1 MHSTTST
8 YSLTDTPIKTQWIIF
23 SDKKGQQKMIPLIKE
38 DKSTVKQLSYCV
50 SIERLETLITN
61 YCNENTIDSEAL
73 VEALHNSIEN
83 MYNDKYLNTLIV
95 NERLLN
101 ILENNPNEIAKG
113 LKYKVTDE
121 EQQGNFYW
129 FLLKHILREV
139 ERFKLHQSQ
148 ETAWKLLKVRPY
160 KHIEGKY
167 EVDDDKS
174 VDAPSN
180 ILFKSNTD
188 AYIRYNQEET
198 FVEAISYCYAIA
210 HFILLNIVFS
220 SVEPV
225 LRKNDVIEFI
235 QKFFLTVGF
244 PMTELSIECNYTL
257 NRFKFSELYAE
268 LLQLTTDKKNLLIT
282 TDVNTPSI
290 TFTYRNDSVN
300 FNIPDFYYDEVVSP
314 IKREYQKRTDN
325 NGKHPITLKIYGS
338 GRSMTIYLSVYGVGN
353 LMNLIPEGFT
363 EYAHALLYAEHEL
376 FTIAAKCFFK
386 IIRHTEE
393 FKTEFKSIE
402 PDYTTRVIAFLM
414 RKTNSMQKS
423 IIVSE
428 LYNLGDAE
436 VSEILNNN
444 FNRNATKQ
452 KAEIRAL
459 IADTRNYVKEHSTKS
474 RLLTLYK
481 YWDWADSVR
490 VSEGKVL

>member
-101 ILENNPNEIAKG
+101 ILENNLNEIAKG

-121 EQQGNFYW
+121 EQHENFYW

-139 ERFKLHQSQ
+139 ERFKLNQAQ

-167 EVDDDKS
+167 EIDDDKS
-174 VDAPSN
+174 IDAPSN
-180 ILFKSNTD
+180 ILFNFNTD
-188 AYIRYNQEET
+188 AYLRQNPEET
-198 FVEAISYCYAIA
+198 FVEAMCYCYAIS
-210 HFILLNIVFS
+210 HFILLNLAFS
-220 SVEPV
+220 IIEPK
-225 LRKNDVIEFI
+225 LKATDVITFI
-235 QKFFLTVGF
+235 QKFFLTLGL
-244 PMTELSIECNYTL
+244 PMTELGIECNYTL
-257 NRFKFSELYAE
+257 NGFYFSELYAE

-325 NGKHPITLKIYGS
+325 NGKHPISFKIYGS

-363 EYAHALLYAEHEL
+363 EYAHALLYAEHKL
-376 FTIAAKCFFK
+376 FTIAAKGFFK

-393 FKTEFKSIE
+393 FKTEFKTIA
-402 PDYTTRVIAFLM
+402 PDYTTRVIALLM

-428 LYNLGDAE
+428 LYNLDDAE
-436 VSEILNNN
+436 ISEILNNN
-444 FNRNATKQ
+444 FNKNGTKQ

-459 IADTRNYVKEHSTKS
+459 ITDTRNYVKEHPAKS

>member
-101 ILENNPNEIAKG
+101 ILENNLNEIAKG

-121 EQQGNFYW
+121 EQHENFYW

-139 ERFKLHQSQ
+139 ERFKLNQAQ

-167 EVDDDKS
+167 EIDDDKS
-174 VDAPSN
+174 IDAPSN
-180 ILFKSNTD
+180 ILFNFNTD
-188 AYIRYNQEET
+188 AYLRQNPEET
-198 FVEAISYCYAIA
+198 FVEAMCYCYAIA

-220 SVEPV
+220 SIETI
-225 LRKNDVIEFI
+225 LRENDIIEFI
-235 QKFFLTVGF
+235 QNFFLSVGL
-244 PMTELSIECNYTL
+244 PMTELGIECNYTL
-257 NRFKFSELYAE
+257 NGFYFSELYAE
-268 LLQLTTDKKNLLIT
+268 LSQLTTDKKNLLIT
-282 TDVNTPSI
+282 TNVNTPSI
-290 TFTYRNDSVN
+290 TFTYRNDSAN
-300 FNIPDFYYDEVVSP
+300 FNIPDFYYDEVVTS

-325 NGKHPITLKIYGS
+325 NGKHPISFKIYGS
-338 GRSMTIYLSVYGVGN
+338 GRNMTIYLSVYGVGN

-363 EYAHALLYAEHEL
+363 EYAHTLLYAEHEL

-393 FKTEFKSIE
+393 SKTEFRSIE

-414 RKTNSMQKS
+414 GKTNSIQKS
-423 IIVSE
+423 IIISE
-428 LYNLGDAE
+428 LYNLDDAE
-436 VSEILNNN
+436 ISEILNNN
-444 FNRNATKQ
+444 FNKNGTKQ

-459 IADTRNYVKEHSTKS
+459 ITDTRNYVKEHPAKS

-481 YWDWADSVR
+481 YWDWVDSVS
-490 VSEGKVL
+490 VSEGEVL

>member
-1 MHSTTST
+1 MTH
-8 YSLTDTPIKTQWIIF
+8 LII
-23 SDKKGQQKMIPLIKE
+23 E

-50 SIERLETLITN
+50 SIERLETLITEF
-61 YCNENTIDSEAL
+61 CNRYNIDYEPL
-73 VEALHNSIEN
+73 IEKLHQCVDN
-83 MYNDKYLNTLIV
+83 MYSNKYLNNITV
-95 NERLLN
+95 NETLLN
-101 ILENNPNEIAKG
+101 ILENNLNEIAKG

-121 EQQGNFYW
+121 EQQENFYW
-129 FLLKHILREV
+129 FLLQHILREV
-139 ERFKLHQSQ
+139 GRFKLYQSQ
-148 ETAWKLLKVRPY
+148 ETAWKLLNVRPY

-167 EVDDDKS
+167 EVDDDRS

-180 ILFKSNTD
+180 ILFNFNTD
-188 AYIRYNQEET
+188 AYLRQNPEET
-198 FVEAISYCYAIA
+198 FVEALSYCYAIA

-220 SVEPV
+220 SIEPK
-225 LRKNDVIEFI
+225 LKATDVITFI
-235 QKFFLTVGF
+235 QKFFLTVGL
-244 PMTELSIECNYTL
+244 PMTELGIECNYTL
-257 NRFKFSELYAE
+257 NGFYFSELYAE

-300 FNIPDFYYDEVVSP
+300 FNIPDFYYAEVVTP

-325 NGKHPITLKIYGS
+325 NGKHPISFKIYGS
-338 GRSMTIYLSVYGVGN
+338 GRNMTIYLSVYGVGN

-363 EYAHALLYAEHEL
+363 EYAHTLLYAEHEL

-393 FKTEFKSIE
+393 SKTEFRSIE

-414 RKTNSMQKS
+414 GKTNSIQKS
-423 IIVSE
+423 IIISE
-428 LYNLGDAE
+428 LYNLDDTE
-436 VSEILNNN
+436 ISEILNNN

-459 IADTRNYVKEHSTKS
+459 ITDTRNYVKEHPTKS

-481 YWDWADSVR
+481 YWDWADSVK
-490 VSEGKVL
+490 VSEGKIL

>member
-1 MHSTTST
+1 MR
-8 YSLTDTPIKTQWIIF
+8 L
-23 SDKKGQQKMIPLIKE
+23 MIKE

-50 SIERLETLITN
+50 GIERLETLITD
-61 YCNENTIDSEAL
+61 YCAGKTIDIEPL
-73 VEALHNSIEN
+73 VEALHNSIED
-83 MYNDKYLNTLIV
+83 MYSDKYLNTITV

-101 ILENNPNEIAKG
+101 ILENNLNEIVKG

-139 ERFKLHQSQ
+139 ERFKHHQSQ

-160 KHIEGKY
+160 KHVEGKY

-180 ILFKSNTD
+180 ILFNFNTD
-188 AYIRYNQEET
+188 AYLRHNLEET

-235 QKFFLTVGF
+235 QNFFLSVGL
-244 PMTELSIECNYTL
+244 PMTELGIECNYTL
-257 NRFKFSELYAE
+257 NGFYFSELYAE

-300 FNIPDFYYDEVVSP
+300 FNIPDFYYDEAVTP
-314 IKREYQKRTDN
+314 TQREYQKRTDN
-325 NGKHPITLKIYGS
+325 NGKHPISLKIYGS

-363 EYAHALLYAEHEL
+363 EYAHALLYAEHKL
-376 FTIAAKCFFK
+376 FTIAAKGFFK

-393 FKTEFKSIE
+393 FKTEFKTIA
-402 PDYTTRVIAFLM
+402 PDYTTRVIALLM

-428 LYNLGDAE
+428 LYNLDDAE
-436 VSEILNNN
+436 ISEILNNN
-444 FNRNATKQ
+444 FNKNGTKQ

-459 IADTRNYVKEHSTKS
+459 ITDTRNYVKEHPAKS

>member
-1 MHSTTST
+1 
-8 YSLTDTPIKTQWIIF
+8 
-23 SDKKGQQKMIPLIKE
+23 MIPLIKE

-50 SIERLETLITN
+50 GIERLETLITE
-61 YCNENTIDSEAL
+61 YCNRYNLDYEPLIEK
-73 VEALHNSIEN
+73 LHQCVDN
-83 MYNDKYLNTLIV
+83 MYSDKYLNNITV
-95 NERLLN
+95 NENLLN
-101 ILENNPNEIAKG
+101 ILENNLNEIAKG

-121 EQQGNFYW
+121 EQHENFYW

-139 ERFKLHQSQ
+139 GRFKLHQSQ

-160 KHIEGKY
+160 KHVEGKY

-174 VDAPSN
+174 IDAPSN
-180 ILFKSNTD
+180 ILFNFNTD
-188 AYIRYNQEET
+188 VYLRHNQEET
-198 FVEAISYCYAIA
+198 FVEALSYCYAIA

-220 SVEPV
+220 SIETV

-235 QKFFLTVGF
+235 QKFFLTVGL
-244 PMTELSIECNYTL
+244 PMTELGIECNYTL
-257 NRFKFSELYAE
+257 NGFYFSELYAE

-282 TDVNTPSI
+282 TDINTPSI

-300 FNIPDFYYDEVVSP
+300 FNIPDFYYDEVVTP

-325 NGKHPITLKIYGS
+325 NGKHPITFKIYGS

-353 LMNLIPEGFT
+353 LMSLIPEGFT
-363 EYAHALLYAEHEL
+363 EYAHALLYAEYKL

-393 FKTEFKSIE
+393 FKTEFRSIE

-414 RKTNSMQKS
+414 DKTNNIQKS
-423 IIVSE
+423 ISASE
-428 LYNLGDAE
+428 LYKHDDAE
-436 VSEILNNN
+436 ISEILNNN

-459 IADTRNYVKEHSTKS
+459 ITDTKDFVKKHPVKS

>member
-1 MHSTTST
+1 
-8 YSLTDTPIKTQWIIF
+8 
-23 SDKKGQQKMIPLIKE
+23 MIPLIKE

-50 SIERLETLITN
+50 SIERLETHITE
-61 YCNENTIDSEAL
+61 YCNRYNIDCEPL
-73 VEALHNSIEN
+73 IEKLHQCADN
-83 MYNDKYLNTLIV
+83 MYSDKYLNNITV
-95 NERLLN
+95 NETLLN
-101 ILENNPNEIAKG
+101 TLENNLNEIAKG
-113 LKYKVTDE
+113 LKHKVTDE
-121 EQQGNFYW
+121 EQQRNFYW
-129 FLLKHILREV
+129 FLLQHILREV
-139 ERFKLHQSQ
+139 GRFKHHQSQ

-160 KHIEGKY
+160 KHVEGKY

-180 ILFKSNTD
+180 ILFNFNTD
-188 AYIRYNQEET
+188 AYLRHNLEET

-235 QKFFLTVGF
+235 QNFFLSVGL
-244 PMTELSIECNYTL
+244 PMTELGIECNYTL
-257 NRFKFSELYAE
+257 NGFYFSELYAE

-300 FNIPDFYYDEVVSP
+300 FNIPDFYYDEAVTP
-314 IKREYQKRTDN
+314 TQREYQKRTDN
-325 NGKHPITLKIYGS
+325 NGKHPISLKIYGS

-363 EYAHALLYAEHEL
+363 EYAHALLYAEHKL
-376 FTIAAKCFFK
+376 FTIAAKGFFK

-393 FKTEFKSIE
+393 FKTEFKTIA
-402 PDYTTRVIAFLM
+402 PDYTTRVIALLM

-428 LYNLGDAE
+428 LYNLDDAE
-436 VSEILNNN
+436 ISEILNNN
-444 FNRNATKQ
+444 FNKNGTKQ

-459 IADTRNYVKEHSTKS
+459 ITDTRNYVKEHPAKS

-481 YWDWADSVR
+481 YWDWADLVR

>member
-1 MHSTTST
+1 MTH
-8 YSLTDTPIKTQWIIF
+8 LII
-23 SDKKGQQKMIPLIKE
+23 E

-50 SIERLETLITN
+50 SIERLETLITEF
-61 YCNENTIDSEAL
+61 CNRYNIDYEPL
-73 VEALHNSIEN
+73 IEKLHQCVDN
-83 MYNDKYLNTLIV
+83 MYSNKYLNNITV
-95 NERLLN
+95 NETLLN
-101 ILENNPNEIAKG
+101 ILENNLNEIAKG

-121 EQQGNFYW
+121 EQQENFYW
-129 FLLKHILREV
+129 FLLQHILREV
-139 ERFKLHQSQ
+139 GRFKLYQSQ
-148 ETAWKLLKVRPY
+148 ETAWKLLNVRPY

-167 EVDDDKS
+167 EVDDDRS

-180 ILFKSNTD
+180 ILFNFNTD
-188 AYIRYNQEET
+188 AYLRQNPEET
-198 FVEAISYCYAIA
+198 FVEALSYCYAIA

-220 SVEPV
+220 SIEPK
-225 LRKNDVIEFI
+225 LKATDVITFI
-235 QKFFLTVGF
+235 QKFFLTVGL
-244 PMTELSIECNYTL
+244 PMTELGIECNYTL
-257 NRFKFSELYAE
+257 NGFYFSELYAE

-290 TFTYRNDSVN
+290 TFTYRNDSAN
-300 FNIPDFYYDEVVSP
+300 FNIPDFYYAEVVTP

-325 NGKHPITLKIYGS
+325 NGKHPISFKIYGS
-338 GRSMTIYLSVYGVGN
+338 GRNMTIYLSVYGVGN

-363 EYAHALLYAEHEL
+363 EYAHTLLYAEHEL

-393 FKTEFKSIE
+393 SKTEFRSIE

-414 RKTNSMQKS
+414 GKTNSIQKS
-423 IIVSE
+423 IIISE
-428 LYNLGDAE
+428 LYNLDDTE
-436 VSEILNNN
+436 ISEILNNN

-459 IADTRNYVKEHSTKS
+459 ITDTRNYVKEHPTKS

-481 YWDWADSVR
+481 YWDWADSVK
-490 VSEGKVL
+490 VSEGKIL

>member
-1 MHSTTST
+1 MR
-8 YSLTDTPIKTQWIIF
+8 
-23 SDKKGQQKMIPLIKE
+23 PLIKE

-50 SIERLETLITN
+50 SIERLKTLITD
-61 YCNENTIDSEAL
+61 YCTGKTIESESL

-83 MYNDKYLNTLIV
+83 MYSDKYLNTLIV

-101 ILENNPNEIAKG
+101 ILENNLNEIAKG
-113 LKYKVTDE
+113 LKYKVLNE
-121 EQQGNFYW
+121 EQQGYFYW
-129 FLLKHILREV
+129 FLFKHILREV
-139 ERFKLHQSQ
+139 GRFKLHQSQ

-160 KHIEGKY
+160 KHVEGKY

-180 ILFKSNTD
+180 ILFNFNMD
-188 AYIRYNQEET
+188 AYLRHNLEET

-235 QKFFLTVGF
+235 QNFFLSVGL
-244 PMTELSIECNYTL
+244 PMTELGIECNYTL
-257 NRFKFSELYAE
+257 NGFYFSELYAE

-300 FNIPDFYYDEVVSP
+300 FNIPDFYYDEAVTP
-314 IKREYQKRTDN
+314 TQREYQKRTDN
-325 NGKHPITLKIYGS
+325 NGKHPISLKIYGS

-363 EYAHALLYAEHEL
+363 EYAHALLYAEHKL
-376 FTIAAKCFFK
+376 FTIAAKGFFK

-393 FKTEFKSIE
+393 FKTEFKTIA
-402 PDYTTRVIAFLM
+402 PDYTTRVIALLM

-428 LYNLGDAE
+428 LYNLDDAE
-436 VSEILNNN
+436 ISEILNNN
-444 FNRNATKQ
+444 FNKNGTKQ

-459 IADTRNYVKEHSTKS
+459 ITDTRNYVKEHPAKS

>member
-1 MHSTTST
+1 
-8 YSLTDTPIKTQWIIF
+8 
-23 SDKKGQQKMIPLIKE
+23 MIPLIKE

-101 ILENNPNEIAKG
+101 ILENNLNEIAKG

-121 EQQGNFYW
+121 EQHENFYW

-139 ERFKLHQSQ
+139 ERFKLNQAQ

-167 EVDDDKS
+167 EIDDDKS

-180 ILFKSNTD
+180 ILFNFNTD
-188 AYIRYNQEET
+188 AYLRHNLEET

-235 QKFFLTVGF
+235 QNFFLSVGL
-244 PMTELSIECNYTL
+244 PMTELGIECNYTL
-257 NRFKFSELYAE
+257 NGFYFSELYAE

-300 FNIPDFYYDEVVSP
+300 FNIPDFYYDEAVTP
-314 IKREYQKRTDN
+314 TQREYQKRTDN
-325 NGKHPITLKIYGS
+325 NGKHPISLKIYGS

-363 EYAHALLYAEHEL
+363 EYAHALLYAEHKL
-376 FTIAAKCFFK
+376 FTIAAKGFFK

-393 FKTEFKSIE
+393 FKTEFKTIA
-402 PDYTTRVIAFLM
+402 PDYTTRVIALLM

-428 LYNLGDAE
+428 LYNLDDAE
-436 VSEILNNN
+436 ISEILNNN
-444 FNRNATKQ
+444 FNKNGTKQ

-459 IADTRNYVKEHSTKS
+459 ITDTRNYVKEHPAKS

>member
-1 MHSTTST
+1 MTH
-8 YSLTDTPIKTQWIIF
+8 LII
-23 SDKKGQQKMIPLIKE
+23 E

-50 SIERLETLITN
+50 SIERLETLITEF
-61 YCNENTIDSEAL
+61 CNRYNIDYEPL
-73 VEALHNSIEN
+73 IEKLHQCIDN
-83 MYNDKYLNTLIV
+83 MYSDKYLNNITV
-95 NERLLN
+95 NETLLN
-101 ILENNPNEIAKG
+101 ILENNLNEIAKG

-121 EQQGNFYW
+121 EQQENFYW
-129 FLLKHILREV
+129 FLLQHILREV
-139 ERFKLHQSQ
+139 GRFKLYQSQ
-148 ETAWKLLKVRPY
+148 ETAWKLLNVRPY

-167 EVDDDKS
+167 EVDDDRS

-180 ILFKSNTD
+180 ILFNFNTD
-188 AYIRYNQEET
+188 AYLRQNPEET
-198 FVEAISYCYAIA
+198 FVEALSYCYAIA

-220 SVEPV
+220 SIEPK
-225 LRKNDVIEFI
+225 LKATDVITFI
-235 QKFFLTVGF
+235 QKFFLTVGL
-244 PMTELSIECNYTL
+244 PMTELGIECHYTL
-257 NRFKFSELYAE
+257 NGFYFSEFYAE
-268 LLQLTTDKKNLLIT
+268 LSQLTTDKKNLLIT

-290 TFTYRNDSVN
+290 TFTYRNDSAN
-300 FNIPDFYYDEVVSP
+300 FNIPDFYYDEVVTP
-314 IKREYQKRTDN
+314 IKRDYQKRTDN

-353 LMNLIPEGFT
+353 LMNLITEGFT
-363 EYAHALLYAEHEL
+363 EYAHTLLYAEHEL

-393 FKTEFKSIE
+393 FKTEFRLIE

-423 IIVSE
+423 IIASE

-452 KAEIRAL
+452 KAKIREL
-459 IADTRNYVKEHSTKS
+459 ITDTRNYVKEHPTKS
-474 RLLTLYK
+474 RLLSLYK
-481 YWDWADSVR
+481 YWDWADSVK
-490 VSEGKVL
+490 VSEGKIL

>member
-1 MHSTTST
+1 MR
-8 YSLTDTPIKTQWIIF
+8 
-23 SDKKGQQKMIPLIKE
+23 PLIKE

-50 SIERLETLITN
+50 SIERLETHITE
-61 YCNENTIDSEAL
+61 YCNRYNIDCEPL
-73 VEALHNSIEN
+73 IEKLHQCVDN
-83 MYNDKYLNTLIV
+83 MYSDKYLNNITV
-95 NERLLN
+95 NETLLN
-101 ILENNPNEIAKG
+101 TLENNLNEIAKG
-113 LKYKVTDE
+113 LKHKVTDE
-121 EQQGNFYW
+121 EQDGNFYW

-139 ERFKLHQSQ
+139 GRFKLHQSQ

-160 KHIEGKY
+160 KHVEGKY

-180 ILFKSNTD
+180 ILFNFNTD
-188 AYIRYNQEET
+188 AYLRYNQEET
-198 FVEAISYCYAIA
+198 FVEAMCYCYAIA

-220 SVEPV
+220 SIETI
-225 LRKNDVIEFI
+225 LRENDIIEFI
-235 QKFFLTVGF
+235 QNFFLSVGL
-244 PMTELSIECNYTL
+244 PMTELGIECNYTL
-257 NRFKFSELYAE
+257 NGFYFSELYAE
-268 LLQLTTDKKNLLIT
+268 LSQLTTDKKNLLIT
-282 TDVNTPSI
+282 TNVNTPSI

-300 FNIPDFYYDEVVSP
+300 FNIPDFYYDEAVTP
-314 IKREYQKRTDN
+314 TQREYQKRTDN
-325 NGKHPITLKIYGS
+325 NGKHPISFKIYGS

-363 EYAHALLYAEHEL
+363 EYAHALLYAEHKL
-376 FTIAAKCFFK
+376 FTIAAKGFFK

-393 FKTEFKSIE
+393 FKTEFKTIA
-402 PDYTTRVIAFLM
+402 PDYTTRVIALLM

-428 LYNLGDAE
+428 LYNLDDAE
-436 VSEILNNN
+436 ISEILNNN
-444 FNRNATKQ
+444 FNKNGTKQ

-459 IADTRNYVKEHSTKS
+459 ITDTRNYVKEHPAKS

-481 YWDWADSVR
+481 YWDWADLVR